1 MILQNTL
8 NMLTNKYKL
17 LNSDKNQ
24 LKFTTGLQLC
34 SLTLHIAHVY

>member
-8 NMLTNKYKL
+8 DMLTNKYKL

-24 LKFTTGLQLC
+24 LKFTTGL
-34 SLTLHIAHVY
+34 